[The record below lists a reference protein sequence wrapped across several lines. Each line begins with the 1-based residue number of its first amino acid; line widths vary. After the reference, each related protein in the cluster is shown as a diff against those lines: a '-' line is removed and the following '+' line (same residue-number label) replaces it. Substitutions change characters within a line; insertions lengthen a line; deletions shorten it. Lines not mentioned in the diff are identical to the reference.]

1 LYGPG
6 GTVEVVV
13 VGAGVFGF
21 ALGFALG
28 VAVVAGATAVGTV
41 GTVGTVGVAVVL
53 VSAVTD
59 GAAEESGAAAVVETS
74 TDVDTDSLES
84 GDALFV
90 AASEH
95 AASRATTTNPRTDRR
110 RMVT

>member
-1 LYGPG
+1 M
-6 GTVEVVV
+6 VEVVV
-13 VGAGVFGF
+13 VGVG

-28 VAVVAGATAVGTV
+28 FAVVAGATAVGV
-41 GTVGTVGVAVVL
+41 VGTVGVAAVL

-59 GAAEESGAAAVVETS
+59 GAVVASGAAVVVETPA
-74 TDVDTDSLES
+74 DVDADSLES
-84 GDALFV
+84 GEALFV

-95 AASRATTTNPRTDRR
+95 AASRATATTRRIDRL